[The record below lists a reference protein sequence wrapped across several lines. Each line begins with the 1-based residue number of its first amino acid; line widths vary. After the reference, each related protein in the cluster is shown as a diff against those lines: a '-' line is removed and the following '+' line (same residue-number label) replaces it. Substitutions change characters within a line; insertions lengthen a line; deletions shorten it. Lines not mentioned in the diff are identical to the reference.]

1 MREVIRTIQLKD
13 INFSYKNIDVYKK
26 NVNARLDSNYIYLL
40 KGKNGSGK
48 STLLGL
54 LMRIW
59 NDFSGEILL
68 NSLSIKDYS
77 REELA
82 EQIGICF
89 QRTPIFRDTIR
100 NNITLGKKG
109 NIDSLLARLEFDRDL
124 AETGREL
131 ESELLDATSLSGG
144 QAQKI
149 GILRTLF
156 QKHSVYIFDEA
167 TSNLDVES
175 KSKFYKLMRELCS
188 DSIVILISHE
198 KETEQYVDQVIE
210 L

>member
-1 MREVIRTIQLKD
+1 MREAIRTIQLKD
-13 INFSYKNIDVYKK
+13 INFSYNNTDVYKRK
-26 NVNARLDSNYIYLL
+26 VNARLDSNHIYLL
-40 KGKNGSGK
+40 KGRNGSGK

-59 NDFSGEILL
+59 NDFTGEILL

-89 QRTPIFRDTIR
+89 QSTPIFRDTIR
-100 NNITLGKKG
+100 NNITMGKKG
-109 NIDSLLARLEFDRDL
+109 NIDILVASLGFDKDM

-156 QKHSVYIFDEA
+156 QKHAVYIFDEA

-198 KETEQYVDQVIE
+198 KETELYADRVIE

>member
-13 INFSYKNIDVYKK
+13 INFSYKNIDIYKK

-156 QKHSVYIFDEA
+156 QKHAVYIFDEA

>member
-13 INFSYKNIDVYKK
+13 INFSYKNIDIYKK

-156 QKHSVYIFDEA
+156 QKHAVYIFDEA

-198 KETEQYVDQVIE
+198 K
-210 L
+210 